1 MMKNKEPRS
10 TRAAFRGTIQNHT
23 IGQAFC
29 ATNLPQA
36 QAFQIRFLS
45 SSLTGRQVYT
55 IFKFPN
61 SERLYKGLSDS
72 LRAGRT
78 LAHSAKS
85 ILADCIA
92 LAKNIAVSNDPYRR
106 NSRNV
111 RYPRGSAASHWPG
124 SVSSVPSFLFP
135 QTVRLSMSNNNVTPR
150 EDLSLAQ
157 LAARVEKVLFKL
169 IFLKEATHLLIEDV
183 DNNGGGQA
191 IKDVN
196 LGMGFYFSEMIDEL
210 DRLGTKLR
218 YLHSQG
224 ETQKADRQAARKEQ
238 GAA

>member
-1 MMKNKEPRS
+1 
-10 TRAAFRGTIQNHT
+10 
-23 IGQAFC
+23 
-29 ATNLPQA
+29 
-36 QAFQIRFLS
+36 
-45 SSLTGRQVYT
+45 
-55 IFKFPN
+55 
-61 SERLYKGLSDS
+61 
-72 LRAGRT
+72 
-78 LAHSAKS
+78 
-85 ILADCIA
+85 
-92 LAKNIAVSNDPYRR
+92 
-106 NSRNV
+106 
-111 RYPRGSAASHWPG
+111 
-124 SVSSVPSFLFP
+124 
-135 QTVRLSMSNNNVTPR
+135 MSNNNVTPR